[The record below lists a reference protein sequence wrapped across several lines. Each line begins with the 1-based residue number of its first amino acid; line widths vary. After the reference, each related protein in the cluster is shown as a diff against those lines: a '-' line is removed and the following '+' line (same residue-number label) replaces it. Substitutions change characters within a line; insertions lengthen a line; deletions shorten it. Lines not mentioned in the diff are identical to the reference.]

1 LSKEKSKHLE
11 LERINKNI
19 EELRDILNEICCTIT
34 EDEKYKER
42 LTVSEALDELIV
54 QYMKE
59 INK

>member
-1 LSKEKSKHLE
+1 LSREKSKHLE

-34 EDEKYKER
+34 EDEKDKER

>member
-11 LERINKNI
+11 LEKINKNI

-34 EDEKYKER
+34 EDEKDKER
-42 LTVSEALDELIV
+42 LKVSEALDELIV

>member
-11 LERINKNI
+11 LEKINKNI

-34 EDEKYKER
+34 EGEKDKER

>member
-1 LSKEKSKHLE
+1 LSKKKSKHLE

-34 EDEKYKER
+34 EDEKDKER